1 MAGAGM
7 PGMGG
12 GGDLLPKVLSAA
24 NPLLGAGMEMGMQ
37 LLTGLAGGLGGMGG
51 GQGGASGK
59 PGEDVHQ
66 PLERFNG

>member
-12 GGDLLPKVLSAA
+12 GGGDLLSAGLSAI
-24 NPLLGAGMEMGMQ
+24 NPLLGMGMQ
-37 LLTGLAGGLGGMGG
+37 ALTSVVSNLGGMGG

>member
-12 GGDLLPKVLSAA
+12 GDDLLQRALSATT
-24 NPLLGAGMEMGMQ
+24 PLLGDGIEMGLKMGMQ
-37 LLTGLAGGLGGMGG
+37 LLTSLAGGGG

-66 PLERFNG
+66 PSERYNG